1 MKTVLA
7 FGTFDILHPG
17 HLSYLTQAKSLGDKL
32 VVIVATDNNVKK
44 IKGELPLNNQAQRR
58 ELVAALDIVDD
69 AIIGFEDDMIK
80 SVEKVRPQIIAMGYD
95 QKPSDEELE
104 KKFAERGIKVE
115 MRRMKPFMESVYKS
129 SKIKEKARKA

>member
-58 ELVAALDIVDD
+58 ELVAALDIVDG